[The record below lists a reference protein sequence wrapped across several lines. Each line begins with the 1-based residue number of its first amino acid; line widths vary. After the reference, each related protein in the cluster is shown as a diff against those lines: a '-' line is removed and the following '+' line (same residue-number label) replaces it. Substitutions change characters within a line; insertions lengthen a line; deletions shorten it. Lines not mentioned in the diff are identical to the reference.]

1 MHQVG
6 ECLRFLVGCEGG
18 KRRMECGMSRA
29 HSEQILW
36 VMVLPMFDREMA
48 ITCTDIHA
56 SHDVDRDVY
65 SFVISLNLSRST
77 IIPSLPRHVKLKAVI
92 RKVICFRATKN
103 PLPAIPRFTSDARW
117 VTDRPPAHRIVF
129 RPLSD

>member
-18 KRRMECGMSRA
+18 KRRMEGGMSRA

-65 SFVISLNLSRST
+65 SFVISLDLSSVLFLPRQFRST
-77 IIPSLPRHVKLKAVI
+77 SCYQKSDLLPCPVEPASGNPPVYIRRSLG
-92 RKVICFRATKN
+92 N
-103 PLPAIPRFTSDARW
+103 
-117 VTDRPPAHRIVF
+117 
-129 RPLSD
+129 